1 MLLENT
7 LPGRHASLKCLL
19 LLARDSRWCRNP
31 RSDVQ
36 LVFESISWYLSAP
49 IVVRAVGTEMDA
61 RMLSRSESYGVTR
74 DTKSCSLSWEVK
86 KS

>member
-19 LLARDSRWCRNP
+19 LLAHDSRWCRNP

-61 RMLSRSESYGVTR
+61 RMLSRSESCGVTR
-74 DTKSCSLSWEVK
+74 AVACLGRSRKVEIS
-86 KS
+86 